1 MSARGGKRTSDDSPK
16 TSLPSRRVDGDP
28 IRVKLA
34 YMGESKHDGLA
45 IPGQV
50 VLAHELPFTVGSLR
64 VEPATRQV
72 SDGGYSETLEP
83 RVMQV
88 LVALGRARGSIVTR
102 DELIDRCWDGRV
114 VGEDAINRVISRLR
128 HVAEQFGGS
137 YRVETIIKVG
147 YRLVGTGEARRS
159 VAAAEHIIVS
169 PLATRRSLLVAGAVG
184 VAAVGGVLAWKAPW
198 RHQPPAEAVELFRR
212 GDIAQRAG
220 FPDQARQS
228 VSYFESAVRID
239 PLYAEAWGALALAYT
254 HILEGF
260 DIAELASLPG
270 RIRAA
275 AARAMEL
282 DPDNA
287 DAQLALACIPPFF
300 RNWGTA
306 ERELRL
312 VRDRHPRHWLAN
324 GRLAMLLYQVGRFEE
339 GAALHQGVIA
349 FDPMIVGPYAF
360 AATALSNAGRM
371 QDAEA
376 LLRRALDRWPAHP
389 LLWFSKFNHLLFSGR
404 PAAAA
409 AFIQDPDALPSS
421 FGPDQ
426 VQSRLALARAVQ
438 SRRPA
443 DIDSSVAR
451 LHQIAKADP
460 RAIPGAAPIF
470 ALLGRLDLTFASLDR
485 YYFDRGPFGAP
496 TTVGP
501 YTRRH
506 TDFLFSLPMAAAR
519 PDPRFAQ
526 LTRVIGLDDYWRAT
540 GSRPALLPA

>member
-1 MSARGGKRTSDDSPK
+1 
-16 TSLPSRRVDGDP
+16 
-28 IRVKLA
+28 
-34 YMGESKHDGLA
+34 
-45 IPGQV
+45 
-50 VLAHELPFTVGSLR
+50 
-64 VEPATRQV
+64 
-72 SDGGYSETLEP
+72 
-83 RVMQV
+83 MQV
-88 LVALGRARGSIVTR
+88 LVVLGRARGSIVTR
-102 DELIDRCWDGRV
+102 DELIERCWDSRV

-128 HVAEQFGGS
+128 HVAEQFRGS
-137 YRVETIIKVG
+137 YRVETITKVG
-147 YRLVGTGEARRS
+147 YRLVVANEAERS
-159 VAAAEHIIVS
+159 ATASPSAADP
-169 PLATRRSLLVAGAVG
+169 PLATRRSALAAGAAAV
-184 VAAVGGVLAWKAPW
+184 VAVGGVLAWKAPW
-198 RHQPPAEAVELFRR
+198 RHQPLAEAVELFHR

-228 VSYFESAVRID
+228 VSYFERAVHID

-300 RNWGTA
+300 RNWDTA

-360 AATALSNAGRM
+360 AATALSNAGQM
-371 QDAEA
+371 QAAEA

-389 LLWFSKFNHLLFSGR
+389 LLWFGKFNHLLFSGR
-404 PAAAA
+404 PGAAA

-421 FGPDQ
+421 SAPDQ
-426 VQSRLALARAVQ
+426 VQSRLVLARSVEF
-438 SRRPA
+438 RRPA

-451 LHQIAKADP
+451 LHQIAEADP

-470 ALLGRLDLTFASLDR
+470 ALLGRLDLTFACLDR

-496 TTVGP
+496 APIGS

-519 PDPRFAQ
+519 PDPRFAR
-526 LTRVIGLDDYWRAT
+526 LTRAIGLDDYWRAT
-540 GSRPALLPA
+540 GSRPAQVPA